1 MASLEQLVAARVR
14 QARKRADFTLEQL
27 AQKIGVETTT
37 LSRYERGL
45 RALNLEMLERVAKA
59 LGVSIGSLLDDGKPG
74 GGSVADEEG
83 LRKGKLWKTLEK
95 GGNAALLGEQLVCL
109 GMTRDRAL
117 FNTELYEKCARAY
130 VIAKASDK
138 RINHIPFWV
147 RMIANR
153 RLLKDEAVACLS
165 YSEGRIPEGIHAY

>member
-59 LGVSIGSLLDDGKPG
+59 RGVSIGSLVDDGKPG
-74 GGSVADEEG
+74 GAAVTDEDELLTTYRTLSPRQRRTVRWLIRH
-83 LRKGKLWKTLEK
+83 LREVK
-95 GGNAALLGEQLVCL
+95 
-109 GMTRDRAL
+109 
-117 FNTELYEKCARAY
+117 
-130 VIAKASDK
+130 
-138 RINHIPFWV
+138 
-147 RMIANR
+147 
-153 RLLKDEAVACLS
+153 
-165 YSEGRIPEGIHAY
+165 

>member
-45 RALNLEMLERVAKA
+45 RAINLEMLERVAKA

-74 GGSVADEEG
+74 GASVTDEEE
-83 LRKGKLWKTLEK
+83 LLTAYRTLSDRKSTRL
-95 GGNAALLGEQLVCL
+95 NSSHLV
-109 GMTRDRAL
+109 
-117 FNTELYEKCARAY
+117 
-130 VIAKASDK
+130 IS
-138 RINHIPFWV
+138 
-147 RMIANR
+147 
-153 RLLKDEAVACLS
+153 
-165 YSEGRIPEGIHAY
+165 